1 MNLNQYHNKLH
12 IKLAE
17 HIRSEDLDACSQE
30 FDLALSY
37 MNNVSFVTAIT
48 YFNHVMMTLMDSFS
62 STFSDDDTYRL
73 LIDKLNEINRSLPNV
88 YMLRL
93 KCMEFITILTR
104 HLSLSRR
111 YGNEQAAETAR
122 QYIDKITRTPT
133 SPCGCLPTWSA
144 SPAYFGK
151 IFTAHDVFLQ
161 RLPDEHPH
169 EKAVRLL
176 EETEAA
182 DQSDQQKP
190 SAF

>member
-1 MNLNQYHNKLH
+1 
-12 IKLAE
+12 
-17 HIRSEDLDACSQE
+17 
-30 FDLALSY
+30 
-37 MNNVSFVTAIT
+37 
-48 YFNHVMMTLMDSFS
+48 MTLMDSFS

-122 QYIDKITRTPT
+122 QYIDKNYANPDLSLRMLADMV
-133 SPCGCLPTWSA
+133 GL

-151 IFTAHDVFLQ
+151 IFTAHTTYSFNDYLTNT
-161 RLPDEHPH
+161 RM
-169 EKAVRLL
+169 KKGRAASRGN
-176 EETEAA
+176 EAA
-182 DQSDQQKP
+182 DQSDQR
-190 SAF
+190 SHRHFEYELFLFRL